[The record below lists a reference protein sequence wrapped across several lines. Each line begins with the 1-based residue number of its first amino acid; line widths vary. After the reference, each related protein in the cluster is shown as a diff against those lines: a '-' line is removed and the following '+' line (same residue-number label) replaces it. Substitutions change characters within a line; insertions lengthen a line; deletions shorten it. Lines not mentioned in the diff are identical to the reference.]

1 MMKKKTESKKKIRF
15 KSKINR
21 FFIFKRFSKW
31 RRYIWIKQNVEME
44 NQLDRIDLIYKT
56 GNKKKDETN
65 DFKSLKRYLLEE
77 KFITM
82 IYD

>member
-1 MMKKKTESKKKIRF
+1 
-15 KSKINR
+15 
-21 FFIFKRFSKW
+21 
-31 RRYIWIKQNVEME
+31 ME